1 METIVESDFMQ
12 AVDKEL
18 LYYLAHRY
26 NKTPRQIV
34 SEFLRQENLSQPVQ
48 SESVSSFSLENNE
61 MEILRAYYRRYEN
74 ENY

>member
-26 NKTPRQIV
+26 NKTPEQII
-34 SEFLRQENLSQPVQ
+34 SKFLIQENLSQPVQ

>member
-26 NKTPRQIV
+26 NKTPEQII
-34 SEFLRQENLSQPVQ
+34 SKFLIQDNLSG
-48 SESVSSFSLENNE
+48 LDCLTR
-61 MEILRAYYRRYEN
+61 ILNLLLKIMRWRY
-74 ENY
+74 

>member
-26 NKTPRQIV
+26 NKTPEQIISKFLIQDNLFGLDV
-34 SEFLRQENLSQPVQ
+34 PDPDFEFT
-48 SESVSSFSLENNE
+48 LENNE
-61 MEILRAYYRRYEN
+61 MEILRAYYRKYEN

>member
-1 METIVESDFMQ
+1 METIIESGFMQ

-26 NKTPRQIV
+26 NKTPEQVI
-34 SEFLRQENLSQPVQ
+34 SKFLIQDNLFGLDVANPD
-48 SESVSSFSLENNE
+48 FDFTLENNE

-74 ENY
+74 ESY

>member
-12 AVDKEL
+12 AVDTEL

-34 SEFLRQENLSQPVQ
+34 SEFLRQEKLSQPVL

-61 MEILRAYYRRYEN
+61 MEILRAYYRKYEN